1 MLQVGLN
8 NRWVMKPAWSAGLPP
23 RENKSGREEK
33 NLGRI
38 EKNLPGPL
46 TPSAE

>member
-23 RENKSGREEK
+23 RRMSSGREEK
-33 NLGRI
+33 NLSERYAGGGVNVT
-38 EKNLPGPL
+38 NLD
-46 TPSAE
+46 